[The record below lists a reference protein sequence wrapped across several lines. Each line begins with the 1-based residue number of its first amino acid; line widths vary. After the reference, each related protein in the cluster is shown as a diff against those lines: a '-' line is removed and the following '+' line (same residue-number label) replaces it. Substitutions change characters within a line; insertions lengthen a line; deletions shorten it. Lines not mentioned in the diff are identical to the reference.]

1 MIHNDLSTQLQLLLK
16 TSAPPLLEVSQQQ
29 LELPQLVPGQKVP
42 AHVIANLPNGRFQ
55 VLIADKTLD
64 MNLPR
69 NTQPGDTLELAF
81 VTARPRLT
89 FVLASDLANAAS
101 ASNVASTAAKPQVS
115 LSETARFLGGLLE
128 KITQPETRQATTS
141 NIAQTAPL
149 LSGAP
154 VKTLDFAQALRG
166 ALTQSG
172 LFYESHQAQW
182 VTGQRPLT
190 DLLHEPQGRLSP
202 AATSLMQLVQ
212 LEPGRE
218 KISHLNT
225 LLPVVADEK
234 PASQIQH
241 DVFSGKPPAVA
252 QPPAMPNTRAAEL
265 QAAYSPRV
273 HGVDR
278 DYVPGYIT
286 TPGMPGV
293 KPEEQQTS
301 VLPQNQIDVSSSG
314 SGKPLAS
321 TQPAHPDTL
330 PIVRQQLEAID
341 SRQVMWQGQVWP
353 GQTMEWQI
361 EERSARTPGSEM
373 ITPEWQTSLHL
384 VLPQLGEISARLMLQ
399 PNGIRVQLDATDP
412 ASASLLAEQRAAL
425 QQGMEA
431 SGLQLVEMKVS
442 HERQEAAG

>member
-89 FVLASDLANAAS
+89 FVLASDLASAASTSNAAHT
-101 ASNVASTAAKPQVS
+101 ANTVARPQVS

-128 KITQPETRQATTS
+128 KITQPEIRQATTS
-141 NIAQTAPL
+141 NIAQVAPL

-154 VKTLDFAQALRG
+154 AKTLDFAQALRG

-182 VTGQRPLT
+182 ITGQRPLT
-190 DLLHEPQGRLSP
+190 DLLREPQGRLSP
-202 AATSLMQLVQ
+202 AAASLMQL
-212 LEPGRE
+212 ETGRE
-218 KISHLNT
+218 RINHLNT
-225 LLPVVADEK
+225 PLPSVSDET
-234 PASQIQH
+234 PASQNQH
-241 DVFSGKPPAVA
+241 DALSGKPLAVV
-252 QPPAMPNTRAAEL
+252 QPPAMPETRAAEL
-265 QAAYSPRV
+265 QAVYSPRA
-273 HGVDR
+273 HGIVR
-278 DYVPGYIT
+278 DDAPSHIT
-286 TPGMPGV
+286 TTGTPGV
-293 KPEEQQTS
+293 KSDEQQQAS
-301 VLPQNQIDVSSSG
+301 ALPQNQNDVSSS
-314 SGKPLAS
+314 SKPLAS
-321 TQPAHPDTL
+321 TQPAHPETL

-361 EERSARTPGSEM
+361 EERSARAPGSEM
-373 ITPEWQTSLHL
+373 IMPEWQTSLHL
-384 VLPQLGEISARLMLQ
+384 MLPQLGEISARLTLQ
-399 PNGIRVQLDATDP
+399 PNGIRIQLDATDP
-412 ASASLLAEQRAAL
+412 ASASLLAQQRAAL
-425 QQGMEA
+425 QQGMEI

>member
-101 ASNVASTAAKPQVS
+101 TSNAANTANTIARPQVS
-115 LSETARFLGGLLE
+115 LSESARFLGGLLE
-128 KITQPETRQATTS
+128 KIAQPETRQATAS
-141 NIAQTAPL
+141 NIAQIAPL

-182 VTGQRPLT
+182 ITGQRPLT
-190 DLLHEPQGRLSP
+190 DLLREPQGRLSP
-202 AATSLMQLVQ
+202 AAASFMQST
-212 LEPGRE
+212 PGGE
-218 KISHLNT
+218 KINHLNT
-225 LLPVVADEK
+225 PLPSVTDEK
-234 PASQIQH
+234 PVSQNQY
-241 DVFSGKPPAVA
+241 DALSGKPLAVA
-252 QPPAMPNTRAAEL
+252 QPPSTPNGRSAEL
-265 QAAYSPRV
+265 QAAYSPRA
-273 HGVDR
+273 HGVGR
-278 DYVPGYIT
+278 DDVPGYIMPT
-286 TPGMPGV
+286 GTPGI
-293 KPEEQQTS
+293 KPDEQQQAS
-301 VLPQNQIDVSSSG
+301 AFPQNQIDVSS

-321 TQPAHPDTL
+321 TQPAHPETL

-353 GQTMEWQI
+353 GQTMEWKI
-361 EERSARTPGSEM
+361 EERNARVPGSEVIM
-373 ITPEWQTSLHL
+373 PEWQTSLHL
-384 VLPQLGEISARLMLQ
+384 MLPQLGEISARLTLQ
-399 PNGIRVQLDATDP
+399 PNGIRIQLDATDP

-425 QQGMEA
+425 QQGMEV